1 MLSKLLLLC
10 LFANLSR
17 FSCMGISLRLPHYSP
32 LFLLNKIHM
41 ISFLFLT
48 FVWIY
53 MEYFWRQHEITTKAQ
68 AQTVFVWIGHM
79 DSWYV
84 TSDINGKI
92 YENIIPVGFSY
103 HFKFCVEK
111 FFFVVVVFLYF
122 VFYLIFPRR
131 FSSLSS
137 FFFADIRLLLFFFDN
152 IRIILLFSSSPF
164 LSLFQSH
171 FPLPL
176 KSTIFLLILIL
187 TIIFFWLYGYFKFM
201 YLVYL

>member
-111 FFFVVVVFLYF
+111 FFFVVVVFLLCFLSHFPSSIF
-122 VFYLIFPRR
+122 V
-131 FSSLSS
+131 S
-137 FFFADIRLLLFFFDN
+137 FFFFLRWYSSLALF
-152 IRIILLFSSSPF
+152 L
-164 LSLFQSH
+164 
-171 FPLPL
+171 
-176 KSTIFLLILIL
+176 
-187 TIIFFWLYGYFKFM
+187 W
-201 YLVYL
+201 